1 MVWVLLSLYIPS
13 GSTLGRLASPFTINL
28 IDEKELRLKDLR
40 KNVVFLNFW
49 ASWCTPCKAEARGL
63 EAAWRKSK
71 KRDVVFLG
79 INIQD
84 DQAEDALRYLKNH
97 GITYPTGWDD
107 GSIARTYSV
116 WGIPKSFIISPEGT
130 ITYIH
135 MGTMSSAT
143 MTAKIGEARK
153 GVVTVKEGRGL
164 FESLK
169 VIRIDELAR
178 LLEKSRNTGT
188 RPVQKSSPKEEYRRI
203 NVHEVSAHRGQWVK
217 ILLKDGAEREGKVL
231 KVKEDVIQLEQR
243 FSAGSF
249 SIQVPMGQ
257 VGEVHLLIF
266 KSRADVRK

>member
-63 EAAWRKSK
+63 EAAWKKSK

-84 DQAEDALRYLKNH
+84 DQQEDALRYLKNH

-107 GSIARTYSV
+107 GNISRMYGV
-116 WGIPKSFIISPEGT
+116 WGIPKSFILSPEGK

-135 MGTMSSAT
+135 MGTMNSPT
-143 MTAKIGEARK
+143 ITTKIVAARK
-153 GVVTVKEGRGL
+153 GIVTVKEGRGP

-169 VIRIDELAR
+169 VIRLEELAR
-178 LLEKSRNTGT
+178 LLEKSKTT
-188 RPVQKSSPKEEYRRI
+188 EARPQQKSSPKEEYRRI
-203 NVHEVSAHRGQWVK
+203 DVYSVSAHRGQWVK
-217 ILLKDGAEREGKVL
+217 ILLKNGSEREGKII
-231 KVKEDVIQLEQR
+231 KVKEGAIQIEQS
-243 FSAGSF
+243 FSSGSF
-249 SIQVPMGQ
+249 SIHVPIQ
-257 VGEVHLLIF
+257 QIGEVHLLIF
-266 KSRADVRK
+266 DSRTDVR